1 MEQHKPDTDA
11 PDNAG
16 RRTYRRLRDVAFFEG
31 FDDDDLTRVATLAN
45 EIEVEEGTGLID
57 QGRRPSLECYVI
69 LQGRANVQDGD
80 EHVATLQE
88 GSMVGEMAL
97 IDHRPRS
104 ATVVAE
110 TPMTLLAFDTKAF
123 SKMLDEMP
131 TARQK
136 VMALLNDRLSDN
148 RERRFPFG

>member
-1 MEQHKPDTDA
+1 MSDLPPP
-11 PDNAG
+11 PDNTD

-45 EIEVEEGTGLID
+45 EIEVEEGARLID
-57 QGRRPSLECYVI
+57 QGRHPALECYVI
-69 LQGRANVQDGD
+69 LHGRTSVQDGD
-80 EHVATLQE
+80 EPVATLEE

-110 TPMTLLAFDTKAF
+110 TPMTTRHWPAAPGRST
-123 SKMLDEMP
+123 P
-131 TARQK
+131 WGPARSGSACPA
-136 VMALLNDRLSDN
+136 VR
-148 RERRFPFG
+148 